1 MDSSRIA
8 IEKFDSIV
16 LKGNPLGDPSER
28 EVSIY
33 IPPGY
38 DTNPSSKYPI
48 VYGLV
53 GFGGTGRML
62 FNIDPFM
69 ENLQTKMDRL
79 IAMGRCGPMI
89 VAAVD
94 CFTKLGG
101 CQYVNSTAV
110 GRYEDYI
117 IDEVIRFVESRYR
130 CGRRAIWGKSSGGFG
145 AIILGMRHPEVFSAL
160 ADHSG
165 DAGFEYCYPS
175 DFPAALKA
183 FREAGGPRAWLDG
196 FWSKPNRK
204 RGEDL
209 PVLDT
214 LAMAA
219 HYSPNP
225 DSPHMGIDFPFDLET
240 GEWRD
245 TVWARWKDWD
255 PVRMIERYANNLRK
269 LRLIYIDCGTKD
281 EFNLQWGAR
290 MLHFKLTKLR
300 IEHYY
305 EEFDDGHMNIT
316 YRYDVSLPKLWQALK
331 E

>member
-1 MDSSRIA
+1 MASSRVI
-8 IEKFDSIV
+8 IEKFDSVV

-38 DTNPSSKYPI
+38 DANSDSKYPV

-69 ENLQTKMDRL
+69 ENLQAKMDRL
-79 IAMGRCGPMI
+79 IATGKSGPMI
-89 VAAVD
+89 IAAVD

-101 CQYVNSTAV
+101 CQYINSAAV

-117 IDEVIRFVESRYR
+117 IDEVVRFVESRYR
-130 CGRRAIWGKSSGGFG
+130 CDRRAIWGKSSGGFG
-145 AIILGMRHPEVFSAL
+145 AIVLGMRHPEIFSAL

-165 DAGFEYCYPS
+165 DAGFEYCYPP

-183 FREAGGPRAWLDG
+183 FREAGGPKAWFDG

-204 RGEDL
+204 QKEDF
-209 PVLDT
+209 PVLDA

-219 HYSPNP
+219 HYSPNL

-245 TVWARWKDWD
+245 EVWAQWKNWD
-255 PVRMIERYANNLRK
+255 PVRMAERYADNLRK

-290 MLHFKLTKLR
+290 MLHSKLSKLG
-300 IEHYY
+300 IEHSY

-316 YRYDVSLPKLWQALK
+316 YRYDVSLPKLYQALK
-331 E
+331 D

>member
-1 MDSSRIA
+1 MVSGRLV
-8 IEKFDSIV
+8 IEKFDSEV
-16 LKGNPLGDPSER
+16 LRGNPLGDPTER
-28 EVSIY
+28 DISIY
-33 IPPGY
+33 LPPGY
-38 DTNPSSKYPI
+38 DAKSKTSYPV

-69 ENLQTKMDRL
+69 ENLQAKIDRL
-79 IAMGRCGPMI
+79 IATGKCGPMI
-89 VAAVD
+89 IAAVD

-101 CQYVNSTAV
+101 SQYINSSAV

-117 IDEVIRFVESRYR
+117 IDEVVGFVESRYH
-130 CGRRAIWGKSSGGFG
+130 CGRRGIWGKSSGGFG
-145 AIILGMRHPEVFSAL
+145 AMTLGMKHPELFSAL

-165 DAGFEYCYPS
+165 DSGFEYCYPQ
-175 DFPAALKA
+175 DFPSTLKA
-183 FREAGGPRAWLDG
+183 FREAGGPEAWLEN
-196 FWSKPNRK
+196 FWGKPNRK
-204 RGEDL
+204 LREDS

-225 DSPHMGIDFPFDLET
+225 SSPDMGIDFPFDLET

-245 TVWARWKDWD
+245 DVWARWKNWD
-255 PVRMIERYANNLRK
+255 PVRLVERYANNLRK
-269 LRLIYIDCGTKD
+269 LRLIYIDCGTRD

-290 MLHFKLTKLR
+290 MLHSKLTKLG
-300 IEHYY
+300 IEHHF

-316 YRYDVSLPKLWQALK
+316 YRYDVSLPKLYQALK
-331 E
+331 